1 MKTFI
6 CWLIACAS
14 EIIMGLEFFAIVIIK
29 SNNLIIK
36 DMSSN
41 KEASD
46 YFFIFSCLATLI
58 FAIFIMIYTY
68 RNIDEVISRQFKW
81 KNSRVSTFDYRLK
94 YSLSRGI
101 LALPVGVMLF
111 YAIWLLF
118 NFQ

>member
-14 EIIMGLEFFAIVIIK
+14 EIIMGLELFAIVIIK

-41 KEASD
+41 QKASD
-46 YFFIFSCLATLI
+46 YFLIFSCLATLI
-58 FAIFIMIYTY
+58 FAIFITIYTY

-81 KNSRVSTFDYRLK
+81 KNSRVSAFNYRLK
-94 YSLSRGI
+94 YSLNCGI
-101 LALPVGVMLF
+101 LALPVGAMLF